1 MRICVYG
8 AASPFIDKEYI
19 KRVEEL
25 GRRLAERGHSLVFG
39 GGANGLMGAVARG
52 VKEKGGYILGVTPK
66 FFFEDTVES
75 LYLDCDELFKPDT
88 MRERKQLMEDNADA
102 FIVTPGGIGTYEEF
116 FEILTSK
123 QLCRHSKPIAVYNT
137 LGFYDDIQRAM
148 ESAISKGF
156 IKETC
161 KDIYLVS
168 EDMDE
173 IFRYIEGPTARFD
186 SVRELKD
193 G

>member
-1 MRICVYG
+1 
-8 AASPFIDKEYI
+8 
-19 KRVEEL
+19 
-25 GRRLAERGHSLVFG
+25 
-39 GGANGLMGAVARG
+39 MGAVARG

-75 LYLDCDELFKPDT
+75 LYLDCDKLLKPDT
-88 MRERKQLMEDNADA
+88 MRERKQFMEDNADA

-123 QLCRHSKPIAVYNT
+123 QLCRHNKPIAVYNA

-148 ESAISKGF
+148 ESAISKDF

-161 KDIYLVS
+161 KEIYLVS
-168 EDMDE
+168 EDFDE
-173 IFRYIEGPTARFD
+173 IFRYIEGPATDFG
-186 SVRELKD
+186 SVKELKD

>member
-1 MRICVYG
+1 
-8 AASPFIDKEYI
+8 
-19 KRVEEL
+19 
-25 GRRLAERGHSLVFG
+25 
-39 GGANGLMGAVARG
+39 MGAVARG

-75 LYLDCDELFKPDT
+75 LYLDCDKLLKPDT
-88 MRERKQLMEDNADA
+88 MRERKQFMEDNADA

-123 QLCRHSKPIAVYNT
+123 QLCRHKKPIAVYNA

-148 ESAISKGF
+148 ESAISKDF

-161 KDIYLVS
+161 KEIYLVS
-168 EDMDE
+168 EDFDE
-173 IFRYIEGPTARFD
+173 IFRYIEGPATDFG
-186 SVRELKD
+186 SVKELKD